1 MEDIV
6 EEKVEKKV
14 TKKPAV
20 CSAINFYGLGINE
33 AVDQCLPLLLLA
45 CRLSKIQS
53 IGDGEIKA
61 IRETM
66 INDIL
71 SLSSKLSTL
80 KKYEELEIARLRYC
94 LCVFI
99 DETVLKN
106 DLFINSYYAQNT
118 LSSRLFNESSG
129 GDKFFG
135 IMDKWFENPP
145 KNKDMLEFIYLC
157 LALGYKGKFGMTQG
171 GEEKLV
177 YLCENIAAA
186 LVPTINSNELTAFEV
201 AYKDSGKES
210 FWNKHGIKFI
220 KTFLFL
226 IPFLAI
232 LFVYTSNYIML
243 HFDNIEVASFLKSK
257 IETIYLGK

>member
-1 MEDIV
+1 MDDIV
-6 EEKVEKKV
+6 EEKVEQHTEKK
-14 TKKPAV
+14 ASI
-20 CSAINFYGLGINE
+20 CSAINFNGLCINQ

-45 CRLSKIQS
+45 CRLSKLKL
-53 IGDGEIKA
+53 IGDDEIKA

-66 INDIL
+66 VNDIL

-80 KKYEELEIARLRYC
+80 KKYEELDITRLRYC

-135 IMDKWFENPP
+135 IMDKWLENPP

-157 LALGYKGKFGMTQG
+157 LTLGYKGKFGMTQG

-177 YLCENIAAA
+177 YLCENIAAS
-186 LVPTINSNELTAFEV
+186 LVPTIDSDELKAFEV
-201 AYKDSGKES
+201 AYKDLGKES
-210 FWNKHGIKFI
+210 FWNKYGMKFI
-220 KTFLFL
+220 KTLLFL
-226 IPFLAI
+226 IPLLAI
-232 LFVYTSNYIML
+232 LFVYTANYITL

-257 IETIYLGK
+257 IETIGLGK